1 MDQRLNLVKSQEQ
14 HKEVAGKPQKVTMI
28 LKSLIKRKRT
38 LKFERCYIL
47 TVISTQRPQHTKIK
61 QNIRKVSL
69 KSHESIFELNKHAL
83 CVEDINKNFNVLTNF
98 VYCMCRQVFG

>member
-1 MDQRLNLVKSQEQ
+1 
-14 HKEVAGKPQKVTMI
+14 MI

-83 CVEDINKNFNVLTNF
+83 CVEDINKNFNVLTHF